1 MRRWVRLNL
10 AVDSREEEVVGNAEV
25 HLLAIKL
32 LVKYLVKMLGAASLA
47 DLKVTLAI
55 TIVQTIYI
63 I

>member
-25 HLLAIKL
+25 YLLAIKL